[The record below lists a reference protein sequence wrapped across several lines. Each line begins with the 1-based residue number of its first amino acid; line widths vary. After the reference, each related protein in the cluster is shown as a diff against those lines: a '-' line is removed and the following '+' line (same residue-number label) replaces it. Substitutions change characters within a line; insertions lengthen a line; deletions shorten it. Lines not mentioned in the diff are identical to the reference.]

1 MIKYLTKSS
10 SSYTKKESLD
20 CIKGY
25 STVKEELER
34 LLKMLDLFPDKD
46 FLPSIILTGAPNLGK
61 YYMAQTFANASGLS
75 VHTFNCCHY
84 SEKAILE
91 MLIML
96 DSTENGKTSLLL
108 IRHLDQMNNN
118 CIELLKDG
126 LDANDMKAVI
136 LATAEEAEG
145 SVQYAKDIG
154 LINHSIPVN
163 IPTLQDTAAFLE
175 HLVFEKYKD
184 IHFEISIDEISAI
197 TYQYSY
203 STIDMLLYSSI
214 IDSLVDHVDKIDLN
228 RFMKSIMHHRF
239 NRFSIQEDFPKSQL
253 QEASIHEIGHAL
265 VGILMNLEIGY
276 SCICKHGKAESIGFT
291 TVLHD
296 TSDLKYTSAGMMKS
310 LGGMAAEEICN
321 GYVSVGSKSD
331 IEKVISSL
339 KESITEH
346 GTSGLE
352 YIDIK
357 YNYGPTEHRAMCEE
371 AVQEELL
378 RIYENTKSLL
388 FPYKDTIFDLASQLL
403 QHEYLLGSTIKSFI

>member
-1 MIKYLTKSS
+1 MQSRITEEDPLQK
-10 SSYTKKESLD
+10 
-20 CIKGY
+20 IKGFDPIKQEFY
-25 STVKEELER
+25 R
-34 LLKMLDLFPDKD
+34 LLKLLELSLQKN
-46 FLPSIILTGAPNLGK
+46 INLGIVITGPVNSGK
-61 YYMAQTFANASGLS
+61 YFMVQTFSQATKRSIHSFDYAASLKECLVEISSLLSSANP
-75 VHTFNCCHY
+75 
-84 SEKAILE
+84 SEKMVI
-91 MLIML
+91 
-96 DSTENGKTSLLL
+96 L
-108 IRHLDQMNNN
+108 IRHIDQMEESEIDQLN
-118 CIELLKDG
+118 EYLLESQ
-126 LDANDMKAVI
+126 NDI
-136 LATAEEAEG
+136 IFLSTAEETEG

-175 HLVFEKYKD
+175 YLVFEKYKD
-184 IHFEISIDEISAI
+184 VHFEISIDEISAI

-296 TSDLKYTSAGMMKS
+296 ASDLKYTSAGMMKS

-352 YIDIK
+352 YVDIK
-357 YNYGPTEHRAMCEE
+357 YNYGPAEHRAICEQT
-371 AVQEELL
+371 VQEELL